1 MKAITIHQPWADLIA
16 AGTKTIETRTW
27 PTQFRGVLAI
37 HAGKK
42 SCSLL
47 AVGGQPE
54 AHSEQRPGEAA
65 EFWCDSSY
73 RRREYG
79 AVVAV
84 ARMFDCRR
92 LTAADE
98 AAACCEC
105 AGKFGFFLRD
115 VMRLRHPMK
124 LRGQQG
130 LREIN
135 EPGTDYLMRL
145 YAAFLAQRKA
155 ASANTE
161 VVVNR
166 GDPVYWDEE
175 NKRVCAAPTASG

>member
-16 AGTKTIETRTW
+16 GGVKTIETRTW

-37 HAGKK
+37 HAGKANAETPK
-42 SCSLL
+42 RQD
-47 AVGGQPE
+47 AETQN
-54 AHSEQRPGEAA
+54 
-65 EFWCDSSY
+65 EFWCDSGY
-73 RRREYG
+73 RRVEYG

-84 ARMFDCRR
+84 ARMYDCRR

-98 AAACCEC
+98 PAACCEC

-115 VMRLRHPMK
+115 IMRLRHPMK

-130 LREIN
+130 LWEIN

-145 YAAFLAQRKA
+145 YSAFMEELLAAR
-155 ASANTE
+155 S
-161 VVVNR
+161 
-166 GDPVYWDEE
+166 
-175 NKRVCAAPTASG
+175 